1 MPDEREIRLR
11 FAVAADASAVAALHA
26 ESWRRH
32 YRGAYSDHYLDGEVL
47 ADRLTVWTRQLG
59 QPAVEHRTL
68 VAQSGEA
75 VVGFAHTVL
84 DDDAVSGALLDN
96 LHVAYAWKG
105 QGIGTELLA
114 ATASAVLDSSSASCG
129 LYLLVLEQNTAAQA
143 FYEARGGKQVGR
155 RRVAPPGGDPAR
167 LNGAPEALRYIWP
180 DPSILLTS

>member
-11 FAVAADASAVAALHA
+11 FAVAADVSAVGALHA

-32 YRGAYSDHYLDGEVL
+32 YRGAYSDHYLDGEVF
-47 ADRLTVWTRQLG
+47 ADRLAVWTRQLG

-68 VAQSGEA
+68 VAQSEERI
-75 VVGFAHTVL
+75 VGFAHTVL
-84 DDDAVSGALLDN
+84 DDDAVYGALLDN

-129 LYLLVLEQNTAAQA
+129 LYPMGARTEYGRSGVLRG
-143 FYEARGGKQVGR
+143 ARRETGWATPCRSAG
-155 RRVAPPGGDPAR
+155 
-167 LNGAPEALRYIWP
+167 W
-180 DPSILLTS
+180 